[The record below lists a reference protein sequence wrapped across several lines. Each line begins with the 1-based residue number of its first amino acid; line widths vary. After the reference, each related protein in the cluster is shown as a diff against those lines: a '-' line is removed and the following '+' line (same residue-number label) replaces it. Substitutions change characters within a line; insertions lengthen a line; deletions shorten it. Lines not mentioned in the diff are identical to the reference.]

1 MNIFFINFL
10 SILLA
15 LIKRI
20 TIKNKKNGTSKIY
33 IYIFLLQINVKN
45 KKNNNLNKLFLY
57 WKPNKIDIFFYIIMG
72 LCQQK

>member
-1 MNIFFINFL
+1 MN
-10 SILLA
+10 
-15 LIKRI
+15 
-20 TIKNKKNGTSKIY
+20 KNNGTSKIY
-33 IYIFLLQINVKN
+33 IYIFLVQINVKN